1 MLDSIST
8 FDPLSPEFR
17 ANPYPVYDMLRS
29 GAPYFYLPN
38 WNMWFLSRHEDC
50 MTLMRDARLGHE
62 ILRVMDREE
71 LGWAPE
77 PETVD
82 ERVMLAR
89 MQRRWMLFRDPP
101 DHTRL
106 RGLVHKAFVPRM
118 IERMRERVE
127 VITNALIDKIEA
139 ESRMDLIQDYAFP
152 LPATVI
158 AELLGVPAEDQEK
171 FHQWSSDLAGTL
183 DLTGGDPE
191 LWDRAA
197 RAALEFD
204 AYFRVLADQRRAQPE
219 DDLLSALVQIEDDG
233 ETLTEEELLAT
244 CIFLLIAGH
253 ETTVNLIGNGTL
265 ALLRHSQQAEL
276 LKANLD
282 DPEFVKNAVE
292 ELLRYDSPVQLT
304 TRWVMEDI
312 PYGEVTFKKGEQL
325 AILFAAANRDPERF
339 ENPTELDITREN
351 NKHIA
356 FGNGIHFCLGA
367 PLARL
372 EGQIA
377 IRELFRRLPNLHLT
391 DSEPV
396 YRKTY
401 ALRGLTA
408 LDVAF

>member
-17 ANPYPVYDMLRS
+17 ANPYPVYDILRS
-29 GAPYFYLPN
+29 NAPLFFLPD

-50 MTLMRDARLGHE
+50 MTLMRDTRLGHE
-62 ILRVMDREE
+62 ILTVMDREE
-71 LGWAPE
+71 LGWGPE
-77 PETVD
+77 PETEN
-82 ERVMLAR
+82 ERVKLAR
-89 MQRRWMLFRDPP
+89 MQRKWMLFRDPP

-127 VITNALIDKIEA
+127 IITNTLIDQVEA
-139 ESRMDLIQDYAFP
+139 NGEMDLIRDYAFP

-158 AELLGVPAEDQEK
+158 AELLGVPAEDQHK
-171 FHQWSSDLAGTL
+171 FHEWSSHLAGTL
-183 DLTGGDPE
+183 DLTTGDPE
-191 LWDRAA
+191 LWDNAA
-197 RAALEFD
+197 RAAIEFD
-204 AYFRVLADQRRAQPE
+204 AYFRILADQRRAKPE

-265 ALLRHSQQAEL
+265 ALLRHPEQAEL

-292 ELLRYDSPVQLT
+292 ELLRFDSPVQLT

-312 PYGEVTFKKGEQL
+312 PFENITFKKGQQV

-351 NKHIA
+351 NRHMA

-377 IRELFRRLPNLHLT
+377 IRELFRRLPNLRLAG
-391 DSEPV
+391 SEPV

-408 LDVAF
+408 LDVSF